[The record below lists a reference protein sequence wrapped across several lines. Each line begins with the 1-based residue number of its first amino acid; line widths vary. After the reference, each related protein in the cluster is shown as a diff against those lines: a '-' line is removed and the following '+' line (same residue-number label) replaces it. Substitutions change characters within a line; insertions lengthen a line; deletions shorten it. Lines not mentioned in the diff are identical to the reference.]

1 MATSYT
7 QADLLALIG
16 TLFPPSYIEPLKSPG
31 PGYEIIQGQARIMA
45 RVSLAVQRA
54 EQAAYIES
62 APLGQQ
68 ATVTVRFTRPTATA
82 GALAVLKGTVL
93 QARDSGLL
101 FTLTEDVT
109 FGALD
114 LVGTPDPAAAI
125 SEFCSYDYNVAGPT
139 TSAAGA
145 VTPGQIDTI
154 ASGLMDPP
162 YADATVVV
170 EQVSNAVG
178 GVSPFLEMQ
187 GADRNLFLQ
196 PGETADGFRYRL
208 QVPAEVVTPAAIE
221 QFLSGV
227 LAPWGI
233 TPVLVDP
240 NSPAYQTAYDM
251 PSGGTY
257 SEVCVYD
264 DIRASPPF
272 ANRYLTVGIDDALC
286 FYVYVPLMQPVN
298 DAGCYDDAAM
308 VAPADFISPA
318 QPAQGRRAIQ
328 AYDLVSDSYAGIP
341 AGCYDGYDFGQSG
354 VLGGLY
360 EQLQAIRAAGIYAT
374 LVR

>member
-16 TLFPPSYIEPLKSPG
+16 RLFPAAYIEPLKSPG
-31 PGYEIIQGQARIMA
+31 PGYEIIQGQATIMA
-45 RVSLAVQRA
+45 RISTAVARA
-54 EQAAYIES
+54 EQAAYVES

-68 ATVTVRFTRPTATA
+68 ATTTVRFVRPSASG
-82 GALAVLKGTVL
+82 GACTVLKGTVL

-101 FTLTEDVT
+101 FVLGEDVV
-109 FGALD
+109 FGAMD
-114 LVGTPDPAAAI
+114 LTGTPDPAVAV
-125 SEFCSYDYNVAGPT
+125 SEFSSYAYNVAGPT
-139 TSAAGA
+139 TSAAGD

-154 ASGLMDPP
+154 AECLLTPP
-162 YADATVVV
+162 YADASITV
-170 EQVSNAVG
+170 EQVSDAAG
-178 GVSPFLEMQ
+178 GVSPFLELQ
-187 GADRNLFLQ
+187 GADRELFLR
-196 PGETADGFRYRL
+196 PGEAADGFRYRL
-208 QVPAEVVTPAAIE
+208 QVPAEVVTPVAIA
-221 QFLSGV
+221 QFLSGS
-227 LAPWGI
+227 LAPWGV
-233 TPVLVDP
+233 TATMVDT
-240 NSPAYQTAYDM
+240 NSPAYQTCYDM

-264 DIRASPPF
+264 DIRTAPPF

-286 FYVYVPLMQPVN
+286 FYVYVPLLQPVN
-298 DAGCYDDAAM
+298 DAGCYDDTAM

-318 QPAQGRRAIQ
+318 QPAQGRRAVQ
-328 AYDLVSDSYAGIP
+328 AYDLVADSYAGIP

-360 EQLQAIRAAGIYAT
+360 EQLQAIRAAGIYVN